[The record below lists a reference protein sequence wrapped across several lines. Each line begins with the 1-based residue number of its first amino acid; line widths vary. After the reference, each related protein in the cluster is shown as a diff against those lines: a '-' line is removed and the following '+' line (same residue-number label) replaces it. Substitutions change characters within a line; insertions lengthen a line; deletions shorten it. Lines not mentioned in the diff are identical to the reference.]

1 MGYELRKV
9 TVTEVATLQQIS
21 KDTFYAAYRDDYEQ
35 ALFDSYFA
43 EEMSIE
49 KLTSEI
55 EDPDMHFFFLYH
67 DDAIVGY
74 VKVNV
79 EAAQTVAKGIQYAEL
94 QRIYLYPDYQGQ
106 GLGQRL
112 FDFVCNFVKNELGKP
127 KLWLGV
133 WEENS
138 PALNFYLKQG
148 LVKTGVHPFK
158 MGGHIDE
165 DWIME
170 KDL

>member
-49 KLTSEI
+49 KLTAEL

-79 EAAQTVAKGIQYAEL
+79 EAAQTSAKGIQYAEL

-106 GLGQRL
+106 GL
-112 FDFVCNFVKNELGKP
+112 
-127 KLWLGV
+127 
-133 WEENS
+133 
-138 PALNFYLKQG
+138 
-148 LVKTGVHPFK
+148 
-158 MGGHIDE
+158 
-165 DWIME
+165 
-170 KDL
+170 